1 MDPLS
6 SREHLGDLCAGFNDI
21 QRKSSLHAETL
32 APLVAASLEYGTA
45 ALGCHAGTE
54 AVALGTLTSVRLIGA
69 LHIVSLSWFRATC

>member
-1 MDPLS
+1 MVFMLCYLDGELVTALGTTTS
-6 SREHLGDLCAGFNDI
+6 EH
-21 QRKSSLHAETL
+21 
-32 APLVAASLEYGTA
+32 GTA